1 VLPNNKNILMAANA
15 AASVA
20 EKPVAVVATTAVP
33 QAFAAMLAW
42 DGTDDLDANAQ
53 SMLAAAEDVRS
64 GEITTAVKDA
74 KGKVGAIK
82 GGQVIGISD
91 HEIEVVG
98 DDVETV
104 AEQLAAVLL
113 SDGAETLT
121 LLAGEEFSDDALDAL
136 AARIGEANPEVEVET
151 HRGDQPLYP
160 ILMSAE

>member
-1 VLPNNKNILMAANA
+1 
-15 AASVA
+15 
-20 EKPVAVVATTAVP
+20 
-33 QAFAAMLAW
+33 
-42 DGTDDLDANAQ
+42 
-53 SMLAAAEDVRS
+53 
-64 GEITTAVKDA
+64 
-74 KGKVGAIK
+74 
-82 GGQVIGISD
+82 
-91 HEIEVVG
+91 
-98 DDVETV
+98 VETV